1 MLVYILHFIEPCS
14 IRMYDSLGSYL
25 AIQYVLFL
33 GTNDKAATAAY
44 LQKWVSIQ
52 SVKEQTVPLTEWSYP
67 SVDQ

>member
-1 MLVYILHFIEPCS
+1 
-14 IRMYDSLGSYL
+14 MYGLLGSYL